1 MFALFEIVK
10 TRFYVV
16 TILSKLNYILEMQW
30 EFFFNFNCK
39 AVVLHTLLTG
49 CDSFK
54 E

>member
-30 EFFFNFNCK
+30 EFFFISIVKQWFYT
-39 AVVLHTLLTG
+39 HY
-49 CDSFK
+49 
-54 E
+54 